1 MKKIKTWRDPYDAG
15 FSTCRPKEIEIQSG
29 LTVLVGC
36 NGAGKTTLLENIKEI
51 LYTEKI
57 PYVYYNN
64 LHDGGS
70 NSAGNFFYNNQIELA
85 ASLWTASE
93 GESINI
99 NLNVLSSKLQKFLQE
114 GIYIKDERYHNL
126 VKALSGEDCE
136 EKITSKERWILLDAI
151 DSGFS
156 VDNVIDLKEFFVALL
171 LESEKLGV
179 DLYIVVSANEY
190 ELARNV
196 DCMDVTNGKYL
207 RFMDYE
213 DYRNFIIQSR
223 VKKNKRMIKLTER
236 QNDTSE

>member
-1 MKKIKTWRDPYDAG
+1 MRKIKTWRDPYDAG
-15 FSTCRPKEIEIQSG
+15 LSTCRPKEIEIQSG

-36 NGAGKTTLLENIKEI
+36 NGAGKTTLLENIKEV

-57 PYVYYNN
+57 PHVYYNN

-126 VKALSGEDCE
+126 VKTLKGEECE
-136 EKITSKERWILLDAI
+136 EKITSERI
-151 DSGFS
+151 
-156 VDNVIDLKEFFVALL
+156 
-171 LESEKLGV
+171 
-179 DLYIVVSANEY
+179 SA
-190 ELARNV
+190 
-196 DCMDVTNGKYL
+196 
-207 RFMDYE
+207 
-213 DYRNFIIQSR
+213 
-223 VKKNKRMIKLTER
+223 
-236 QNDTSE
+236 